1 MDTPQDPT
9 PTPQTPQPDQPHQTV
24 PPTEPAQPA
33 PGTALPSEESALA
46 ERGDEQFVSGEG
58 GEGGEP
64 YDGGEIPQVDAPAVT
79 EQVQEDLNKPND
91 SNDAV

>member
-9 PTPQTPQPDQPHQTV
+9 PPQESHTAVDPTQ
-24 PPTEPAQPA
+24 PTEPA
-33 PGTALPSEESALA
+33 PGTVLPSEESALA

-64 YDGGEIPQVDAPAVT
+64 YDGGEIPAGDTSSMT
-79 EQVQEDLNKPND
+79 EQEHEARSETTQTDENV
-91 SNDAV
+91 